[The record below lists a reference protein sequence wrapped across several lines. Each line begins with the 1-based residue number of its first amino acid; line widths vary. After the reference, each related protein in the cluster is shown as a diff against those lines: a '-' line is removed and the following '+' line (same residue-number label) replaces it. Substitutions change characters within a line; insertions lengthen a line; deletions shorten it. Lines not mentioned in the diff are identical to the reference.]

1 MFAKFKIPFKV
12 IFKRFK
18 QLSFFVSILLSKTR
32 ENKKVSNGEGYKAE
46 EMKPQKKAKSIN
58 KKTLKKIKRKK

>member
-32 ENKKVSNGEGYKAE
+32 ENKKVNNDVMYRPE
-46 EMKPQKKAKSIN
+46 EIKPQKKAKN
-58 KKTLKKIKRKK
+58 KLKKFQLKK

>member
-12 IFKRFK
+12 ILKRFK

-32 ENKKVSNGEGYKAE
+32 ENKKLNNDEVYKAE
-46 EMKPQKKAKSIN
+46 KMQPQKKAKSIN
-58 KKTLKKIKRKK
+58 KKKLKKMKRKK

>member
-1 MFAKFKIPFKV
+1 MFAKLKIPFKV

-32 ENKKVSNGEGYKAE
+32 ESKKVSSDEVSKAE
-46 EMKPQKKAKSIN
+46 KMQPQKKAKSIN
-58 KKTLKKIKRKK
+58 KKKLKKIQRKK

>member
-12 IFKRFK
+12 ILKRFK

-32 ENKKVSNGEGYKAE
+32 ESKKVSNEADYKAE
-46 EMKPQKKAKSIN
+46 KMQPQKKAKSIN
-58 KKTLKKIKRKK
+58 KKKLKKIQRKK